1 MCKTLRV
8 FDKKRVT
15 LDPLNWPQC
24 MYVSTNVAVRIEGQI
39 ELHIRVYTFW
49 LAHEFSGQVALEGE
63 SVQMLARMVDDA
75 SIVP

>member
-1 MCKTLRV
+1 IITQLAIGRMCKTLRV

-49 LAHEFSGQVALEGE
+49 LAHEFSGQVALE
-63 SVQMLARMVDDA
+63 
-75 SIVP
+75 